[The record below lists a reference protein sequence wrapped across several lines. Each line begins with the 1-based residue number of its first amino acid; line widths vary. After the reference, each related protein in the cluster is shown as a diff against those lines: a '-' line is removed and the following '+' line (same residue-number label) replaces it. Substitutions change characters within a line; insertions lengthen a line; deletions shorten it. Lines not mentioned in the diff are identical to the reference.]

1 MEKQEEFLKQ
11 FISKYTRKNYAA
23 VLNSFREYNKSNV
36 IPSGNLWVKDF
47 TNFLLSAGKS
57 NKTVNYHINVLSTYR
72 KWLTGKKIEYDRLKE
87 KPANTDFLTKDEV
100 NMLIQKAE
108 MPFLAVLKVMI
119 DTGCRVGEL
128 EWLSR
133 QNFTSVSK
141 EIILTGKGLKQ
152 RVVIISDDTYRTLY
166 KTFQNGK
173 IFGREWSVRSIQ
185 YNLKKLV
192 EKSGIQK
199 RIHPHMLRHTMA
211 THMLWDGINI
221 QDIQK
226 MLGHN
231 FLSTTERYTHITQ
244 ERVKDVWRK
253 HFDKIT

>member
-11 FISKYTRKNYAA
+11 FISPYTIKNYTT
-23 VLNSFREYNKSNV
+23 VLNLFREYNKSEV

-47 TNFLLSAGKS
+47 INHLLNKGKS
-57 NKTVNYHINVLSTYR
+57 NKTINYNLVVLSTYR
-72 KWLTGKKIEYDRLKE
+72 KWLNGKKIEFDRLKE
-87 KPANTDFLTKDEV
+87 KPTSTDFLTKDEV
-100 NMLIQKAE
+100 NILTQKAE
-108 MPFLAVLKVMI
+108 MPFLAVLMVMI

-128 EWLSR
+128 EWLSSK
-133 QNFTSVSK
+133 NFTSVDN

-152 RVVIISDDTYRTLY
+152 RVVVISDKTRETLRE
-166 KTFQNGK
+166 TFRDGL
-173 IFGREWSVRSIQ
+173 IFGRVWSVRSIQ

-192 EKSGIQK
+192 NKSGIKK
-199 RIHPHMLRHTMA
+199 RIHPHMIRHTMA
-211 THMLWDGINI
+211 THMLWGGTNI

-244 ERVKDVWRK
+244 ERVKQVWRD
-253 HFDKIT
+253 HFDKE